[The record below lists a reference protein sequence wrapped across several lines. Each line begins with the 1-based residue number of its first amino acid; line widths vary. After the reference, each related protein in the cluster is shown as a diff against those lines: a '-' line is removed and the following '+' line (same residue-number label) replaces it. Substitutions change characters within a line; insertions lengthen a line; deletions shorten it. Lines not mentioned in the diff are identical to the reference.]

1 MLASLSKNETLSTML
16 GQLSIRFIWHGSES
30 VPPKSSPRDQLR
42 LRKQL
47 STQKVTHELPA
58 TQTHSLLPRSSVIQP
73 TSCALK
79 RCLVNP

>member
-30 VPPKSSPRDQLR
+30 VPPKSSPRG
-42 LRKQL
+42 
-47 STQKVTHELPA
+47 SCASGNNTPKVTHELPA